1 MFNELYE
8 VWLRESETS
17 KLQKLKPDF
26 YRHLG
31 EYFRSLRREVEEAD
45 EKSLKGRLRLR
56 ELEKAEALA
65 SDLLKL
71 RLKKIFNLLEEA
83 EKPPEALNLAEEE
96 VAVYSRVKEAFQAAE
111 ALREAVLSGVEEKP
125 EEKLVLVR
133 FLKEASARVDS
144 NLKTYGPFKEEDVAY
159 LPQELAEGLIRH
171 GIAVRI
177 QAGSHA

>member
-8 VWLRESETS
+8 AWLRESETS

-31 EYFRSLRREVEEAD
+31 EYFRGLRREVEEAD
-45 EKSLKGRLRLR
+45 EKSLKGRLKLR

-65 SDLLKL
+65 YDLLKL
-71 RLKKIFNLLEEA
+71 RLKKIFSLFQEV

-96 VAVYSRVKEAFQAAE
+96 VAVYSKVKEAFQAAE
-111 ALREAVLSGVEEKP
+111 ALKEAAISGVEKKP

-133 FLKEASARVDS
+133 FLKEAPALVDS
-144 NLKTYGPFKEEDVAY
+144 NLKTYGPFKAEDVAY

-171 GIAVRI
+171 NIAKKVKTP
-177 QAGSHA
+177 